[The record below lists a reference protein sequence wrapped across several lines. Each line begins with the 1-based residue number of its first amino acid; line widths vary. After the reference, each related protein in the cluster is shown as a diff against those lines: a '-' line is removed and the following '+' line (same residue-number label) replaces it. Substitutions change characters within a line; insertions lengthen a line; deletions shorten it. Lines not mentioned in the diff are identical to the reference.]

1 MELAISLIKKQILD
15 HFRIFNVISKSRD
28 QVWSFYN
35 NVPYQHYFHKIYQ
48 MSKFILKVKLK
59 ELNPGILK
67 HIAFRGF
74 FEDDVIS
81 IPRDQNLEN
90 KFF

>member
-1 MELAISLIKKQILD
+1 
-15 HFRIFNVISKSRD
+15 
-28 QVWSFYN
+28 
-35 NVPYQHYFHKIYQ
+35 

-59 ELNPGILK
+59 ELNPDIPK

-74 FEDDVIS
+74 FEDDVTS

>member
-1 MELAISLIKKQILD
+1 MSFQSHVTKYGLFITMYHISITSTK
-15 HFRIFNVISKSRD
+15 
-28 QVWSFYN
+28 
-35 NVPYQHYFHKIYQ
+35 

-59 ELNPGILK
+59 ELNPDILK
-67 HIAFRGF
+67 HIAVRGF
-74 FEDDVIS
+74 FEDDVTS

>member
-1 MELAISLIKKQILD
+1 
-15 HFRIFNVISKSRD
+15 
-28 QVWSFYN
+28 
-35 NVPYQHYFHKIYQ
+35 

-59 ELNPGILK
+59 ELNPDILK
-67 HIAFRGF
+67 HIAFRSF
-74 FEDDVIS
+74 FEDDVTS